1 MRFTSMRIFLIW
13 LCGLM
18 CLAACARRAGDGA
31 PPPPLPHYDLWVQR
45 MQDRAPPA
53 NAAALM
59 PSLQAA
65 FAAEGVPPEL
75 AWMAELE
82 SGLDAD
88 ARGLWGTRGLF
99 QLSRDAAR
107 ALGLS
112 TFLPDDRLDPGKS
125 AHAVGRRLR
134 VLGQKYSSW
143 PLALAAYNA
152 GEGRVDRAIAVMHT
166 HYFGIVAEGLP
177 TATRRYVPAVLALVA
192 VRTGVTPEQLPA
204 PALQR

>member
-1 MRFTSMRIFLIW
+1 MRTWPAVLLF
-13 LCGLM
+13 CGAGLV
-18 CLAACARRAGDGA
+18 ACSRRTGA
-31 PPPPLPHYDLWVQR
+31 EANSPPPPPLPHYDLWLVR
-45 MQDRAPPA
+45 MQNRAPPA

-59 PSLQAA
+59 PRLQAA

-82 SGLDAD
+82 SGLDAE
-88 ARGLWGTRGLF
+88 ARGPWGTRGLF

-134 VLGQKYSSW
+134 VLGQKFGSW

-152 GEGRVDRAIAVMHT
+152 GEGRVDRAVAVAHT
-166 HYFGIVAEGLP
+166 HYFGIVAEALP